1 MSVTSDT
8 KQPEGSVLTVV
19 ATAPEETAAASSY
32 SCVAGDGQPADS
44 VGETGSLETPFRFA
58 GGASVPLFS
67 SAGILSPCEHCGSVG
82 VSVGDIASGN
92 LVSLS
97 PQIPQNLVVLTA

>member
-1 MSVTSDT
+1 M
-8 KQPEGSVLTVV
+8 V
-19 ATAPEETAAASSY
+19 ATAPEETAAALSY

-82 VSVGDIASGN
+82 VSVGEIASGKR
-92 LVSLS
+92 VSLS
-97 PQIPQNLVVLTA
+97 PQIPQNLTVLEA